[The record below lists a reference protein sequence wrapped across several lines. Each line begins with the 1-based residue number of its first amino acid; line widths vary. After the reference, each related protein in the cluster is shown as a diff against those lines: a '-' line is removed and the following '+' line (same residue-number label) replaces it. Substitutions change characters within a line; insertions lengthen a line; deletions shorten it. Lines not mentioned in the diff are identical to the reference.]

1 MLFKTWIY
9 NLNNINQD
17 VVKNIFISK
26 HTIMYKKHKRR
37 RRNKPSQECLDM
49 ILTLAP
55 LFPFNVFAAI
65 DIMNKLKT

>member
-1 MLFKTWIY
+1 
-9 NLNNINQD
+9 
-17 VVKNIFISK
+17 
-26 HTIMYKKHKRR
+26 MYKKHKRR

-65 DIMNKLKT
+65 DIMNKLKTWKTLEWNCLKVPIEYLIS